1 VAYAAGAAAIRF
13 MMDHDLAGHAERL
26 GRTMLEVLKGVEKD
40 SLIVGE
46 ARGKGLMFG
55 MEIVKDKGTREP
67 APELAAMIRTYCH
80 SHGLLMELGGHY
92 SNVAR
97 FLPPLVLT
105 ERLARK
111 GLEIFAEAVRAVEKS
126 V

>member
-1 VAYAAGAAAIRF
+1 
-13 MMDHDLAGHAERL
+13 
-26 GRTMLEVLKGVEKD
+26 
-40 SLIVGE
+40 
-46 ARGKGLMFG
+46 
-55 MEIVKDKGTREP
+55 
-67 APELAAMIRTYCH
+67 
-80 SHGLLMELGGHY
+80 MELGGHY

-97 FLPPLVLT
+97 FLPPLILT